1 MDAELRIRQIMR
13 NTERESSSR
22 GVLGSQKNICQP
34 AVMALSELCKAK
46 CKKVTMQNG
55 WQQVANTFSTSR
67 GASGLEKPAANIKAP
82 ASLASL

>member
-1 MDAELRIRQIMR
+1 
-13 NTERESSSR
+13 
-22 GVLGSQKNICQP
+22 
-34 AVMALSELCKAK
+34 MALSELCKAK

-55 WQQVANTFSTSR
+55 WQQVANTFSTST